1 MALLDGLVGPCTK
14 KHPKFIPPD
23 VQTSY
28 FHEMLLKSSLK
39 PYGACIS
46 WFRTYDPPFKYKI
59 SSVAELVYRDS
70 DYLC

>member
-1 MALLDGLVGPCTK
+1 MLGLHEKAPAK
-14 KHPKFIPPD
+14 SIAPD